1 MFLHL
6 VVKSG
11 KRYDTRS
18 VLARRYRGGRGKE
31 GDTLFSTSWERKE
44 KNEKKG
50 ESNDRQNRTG
60 PTGWFV
66 GRLVCRQAGRQVC
79 VVIMAAAFLLE
90 MLEAPLRWINH
101 PLKGTQVP
109 NYILPPPKNKRLSLT
124 NRQWEGWVGPHATLN
139 YCWRIVKRDGAR
151 LHVTASNFSI
161 GDSGLRWWLVKGPR
175 LSAWAK

>member
-50 ESNDRQNRTG
+50 ERQWQAEQDRAD
-60 PTGWFV
+60 
-66 GRLVCRQAGRQVC
+66 RLVCRQAGRQVC

-90 MLEAPLRWINH
+90 MLEAPLGWINH

-109 NYILPPPKNKRLSLT
+109 NYILPLKIRGCPWPTDSEKGGWGLT
-124 NRQWEGWVGPHATLN
+124 LPWTTAGESWNATARDYTWPHRTFLLEI
-139 YCWRIVKRDGAR
+139 RGSVD
-151 LHVTASNFSI
+151 
-161 GDSGLRWWLVKGPR
+161 D
-175 LSAWAK
+175 